1 MAKKIIGTI
10 GKNGAGKDTVLK
22 IIAERYNVPIISI
35 GDMVREIAKE
45 RDIEPTRGNLNDIS
59 KGIFRDHGKDW
70 FIRRV
75 IQKTEALD
83 VPLIVVTGI
92 RTYVDVKELQDHYG
106 PDFML
111 IHVRVDNDD
120 IRLARAR
127 ARGTERDPKTMEDL
141 HRHDAREEK
150 SFGVSKA
157 TALANYTI
165 RNDAGLEDLHDR
177 VDEWVEKHLP
187 ELAKR

>member
-22 IIAERYNVPIISI
+22 IIAERYRVPIISI
-35 GDMVREIAKE
+35 GDMVRGIAKE
-45 RDIEPTRGNLNDIS
+45 RGIEPTRGNLNDIS
-59 KGIFRDHGKDW
+59 KGIFAKHGTDW

-75 IQKTEALD
+75 IEKADALD
-83 VPLIVVTGI
+83 APLIVVTGI

-111 IHVRVDNDD
+111 IHVKVSDD
-120 IRLARAR
+120 DTRLERAR
-127 ARGTERDPKTMEDL
+127 VRGTERDPKTMEDL

-165 RNDAGLEDLHDR
+165 PNNGDLEDLHAE
-177 VDEWVEKHLP
+177 VDAWVEEHLP
-187 ELAKR
+187 ELTKR